1 MSADPAE
8 IEIRRAPRIKA
19 EDVFQAA
26 DALLVDGHRPT
37 IDRVRMKLGRGS
49 PNTINE
55 HLDAWWS
62 TLGARLRD
70 LPGQVLPGLP
80 DAVTTSLVQLWN
92 LAVRE
97 SHQALLSSLQERET
111 AYATTASELD
121 QRAAAIAERE
131 RALQESRA
139 ALESALVSAQR
150 HLEET
155 QRRGQQL
162 EAELRAREET
172 IALLTARES
181 DLRVQVEAL
190 RGQVQNDMSTRL
202 AEQVEQQRR
211 AAADEAR
218 ALREID
224 RARQESKEALRR
236 AAVSEKALQA
246 RAIDLER
253 LQRTLHTT
261 QQNLASAQA
270 QAAARAE
277 QLSRLEQILQS
288 AQPPLPAGKR
298 GSGKSVATKKQGSA
312 ATRRRRARTLASTK

>member
-1 MSADPAE
+1 MSAQADE
-8 IEIRRAPRIKA
+8 IELRRAPRIKA
-19 EDVFQAA
+19 EDVFQTA

-62 TLGARLRD
+62 NLGARLRD

-80 DAVTTSLVQLWN
+80 EAVTTSLLQLWN

-97 SHQALLSSLQERET
+97 SHQALRDSLDQRET
-111 AYATTASELD
+111 AFATTAAELN

-139 ALESALVSAQR
+139 ALESALGAAQS
-150 HLEET
+150 HLEEN

-162 EAELRAREET
+162 EADLRAREET
-172 IALLTARES
+172 IALQTAHEF
-181 DLRVQVEAL
+181 DLRTQVDAL
-190 RGQVQNDMSTRL
+190 RGQVQSEMSARL
-202 AEQVEQQRR
+202 AEQTEHQRR

-218 ALREID
+218 ASREID

-246 RAIDLER
+246 RAVDLEK
-253 LQRTLHTT
+253 LQRTLQTT
-261 QQNLASAQA
+261 QQELASTQA
-270 QAAARAE
+270 LATARAE
-277 QLSRLEQILQS
+277 QLHRLEQMLQS
-288 AQPPLPAGKR
+288 AQPLPTRKRANKGLPAVPR
-298 GSGKSVATKKQGSA
+298 KQGST
-312 ATRRRRARTLASTK
+312 ATSRRRARTLPSTK